1 MNSTPPVSQSPIAS
15 DPAQQNTAAPGNSVS
30 SGGDRSEFA
39 AALRSAGAK
48 PARKAAGTKP
58 GDGGSVGGS
67 LPVPGNLSPPPTPP
81 APPIAAGGT
90 GAGTAASA
98 AAAQTVAA
106 RAIGGS
112 QAASRPAP
120 MPGGVPVKVDQ
131 NLRGASGSPVAAPG
145 AQNEVSPGGAQA
157 VGLPVAGRPASPLS
171 DAPLKAGGAGG
182 ASTAMS
188 GDSRSAVD
196 PGAELAQALGLPA
209 TGLAG
214 AAAQDGHAAGTTV
227 AAAGTAAAGTAAAGT
242 DAAGAA
248 AAGSAAAQI
257 AATGVAAAS
266 KGAATAASRATS
278 AAQAGAA
285 AGSARKP
292 LTAVA
297 ATAAFNAATSGPTSR
312 DGNAAPATNVGASA
326 NTDATAEAVT
336 ASAMAAA
343 ATGAAPIDA
352 SFAGAADSP
361 SSPIDALTAPAMG
374 GVARGAGRSNGAPVS
389 APAVSAPGAAAAAK
403 AAASAPAVDALADL
417 GKADPRASGG
427 SGDSPLL
434 DTSGNAAAGAAQLS
448 VNTTAV
454 ADAAPT
460 PTLKVA
466 AGMDTPEFGQGLAD
480 RVSWM
485 VGNNLNGAKLQVN
498 PPQLGPIEV
507 RIAVQGSHA
516 QVWLTSHSAV
526 TRDALEASSPK
537 LRDMLGAQGF
547 GQVSVDISQRSYQE
561 RSSQPQPYDWTPSA
575 SRSPAAAAVQSTAS
589 LLPRTGSGALD
600 AYA

>member
-1 MNSTPPVSQSPIAS
+1 M
-15 DPAQQNTAAPGNSVS
+15 TA
-30 SGGDRSEFA
+30 
-39 AALRSAGAK
+39 
-48 PARKAAGTKP
+48 T
-58 GDGGSVGGS
+58 
-67 LPVPGNLSPPPTPP
+67 
-81 APPIAAGGT
+81 
-90 GAGTAASA
+90 
-98 AAAQTVAA
+98 
-106 RAIGGS
+106 
-112 QAASRPAP
+112 
-120 MPGGVPVKVDQ
+120 
-131 NLRGASGSPVAAPG
+131 
-145 AQNEVSPGGAQA
+145 
-157 VGLPVAGRPASPLS
+157 
-171 DAPLKAGGAGG
+171 
-182 ASTAMS
+182 
-188 GDSRSAVD
+188 
-196 PGAELAQALGLPA
+196 
-209 TGLAG
+209 
-214 AAAQDGHAAGTTV
+214 
-227 AAAGTAAAGTAAAGT
+227 
-242 DAAGAA
+242 
-248 AAGSAAAQI
+248 
-257 AATGVAAAS
+257 
-266 KGAATAASRATS
+266 
-278 AAQAGAA
+278 
-285 AGSARKP
+285 
-292 LTAVA
+292 A
-297 ATAAFNAATSGPTSR
+297 ATAAFNAATSGPSST

-326 NTDATAEAVT
+326 NTDATAQALT

-361 SSPIDALTAPAMG
+361 SSPIDALAAPAMAG
-374 GVARGAGRSNGAPVS
+374 AARGAGRPNGAPTLAVAIS
-389 APAVSAPGAAAAAK
+389 VPAAAAAAK
-403 AAASAPAVDALADL
+403 AAANAPAVDALADL
-417 GKADPRASGG
+417 GKADPRTPGG

-448 VNTTAV
+448 TNTLGQ

-526 TRDALEASSPK
+526 TRDALESSSPK
-537 LRDMLGAQGF
+537 LREMLGAQGF

-589 LLPRTGSGALD
+589 LPPRTASGALD